1 MTDTKQSAKSE
12 NPQQISQEARD
23 QVARL
28 KFGTVDFISESD
40 LLVKLDRSLKSKK
53 PLKLK
58 FGADPTRPDLHLG
71 HTVVFNKIRQ
81 FQDYGHQVQFLIGDF
96 TAMIGDPTGKNETR
110 PPLSAEE
117 IAQNAKTY
125 AEQVFKVLDESKTEI
140 VYNSH
145 WFQKLN
151 AADFIRL
158 SAQYTVARMLERDDF
173 TKRFRNNTPIS
184 MHELL
189 YPLCQGYDSVH
200 LQSDVEFGGT
210 DQKFN
215 LLVGREL
222 QKSYGQKDQQ
232 VVVTVPILEGLDG
245 VNKMSKSLDNYISI
259 VDTPKDIFGKTMR
272 VSDDLMFRWYELL
285 TTLTPAQIETLRAE
299 VATERRHPRDVKVDL
314 AKYLVGRFHS
324 LAAAQSA
331 EDEFNRIFKE
341 KGLPDQIDEVQV
353 AAGSIG
359 ICQLLTQ
366 VGLTPSNGEA
376 RRLVQGRAV
385 EIDQVKVED
394 EKRQLELKTGE
405 SFVLRAGKKK
415 YAKVVVK

>member
-1 MTDTKQSAKSE
+1 MSTETK
-12 NPQQISQEARD
+12 ISQEALD

-28 KFGTVDFISESD
+28 KAGTVDFIADDD
-40 LLVKLDRSLKSKK
+40 LARKIDRSLRTGK
-53 PLKLK
+53 PLELK
-58 FGADPTRPDLHLG
+58 IGADPTRPDLHLG

-81 FQDYGHQVQFLIGDF
+81 FQDYGHRVKFLIGDF
-96 TAMIGDPTGKNETR
+96 TALIGDPTGKNETR
-110 PPLSAEE
+110 PPLSPEE
-117 IAQNAKTY
+117 IAVNAKTY
-125 AEQVFKVLDESKTEI
+125 AEQVFRVLDPEKTEI

-145 WFQKLN
+145 WFNRLN

-173 TKRFRNNTPIS
+173 TKRFKSNTPIS

-222 QKSYGQKDQQ
+222 QKSYGQKEQQ

-245 VNKMSKSLDNYISI
+245 VHKMSKSLDNYIAI

-272 VSDDLMFRWYELL
+272 VSDELMFRWYELL
-285 TTLTPAQIETLRAE
+285 TTLTPREIETMKSE
-299 VATERRHPRDVKVDL
+299 VGLGLKHPRDVKVQL
-314 AKYLVGRFHS
+314 AKYLVQRFHS
-324 LAAAQSA
+324 AAAAQAA

-341 KGLPDQIDEVQV
+341 KGLPDQIDEVRV
-353 AAGSIG
+353 AAGSAVG

-366 VGLTPSNGEA
+366 VGLTASNGEA

-394 EKRQLELKTGE
+394 EKKQIELTAGT
-405 SFVLRAGKKK
+405 SFILRAGKKK
-415 YAKVVVK
+415 YAKVVIE